1 MTNKIVISS
10 GHAKYVAGTSGYMD
24 EVTEARKV
32 VNQVVTY
39 LKQLD
44 CQVYMFHDDTS
55 RTQRD
60 NIQTIVKYH
69 NSKQRDVDI
78 SIHFNAATR
87 TDDPRGVE
95 VLYYNQGDL
104 AKRVSVAI
112 AVASGLKD
120 RGAKQRIDLGFLKG
134 TTKPSIL
141 IEICFVDSQA
151 DVQAY
156 QENFDAICR
165 AIAETISGKKLTTS
179 TTQYHIVVTGDTVS
193 RLAKQ
198 YGTTLAKIK
207 NWNKLDDEYLIQ
219 IGQKLRVK

>member
-10 GHAKYVAGTSGYMD
+10 GHAKYVAGTSGYID

-39 LKQLD
+39 LKELD
-44 CQVYMFHDDTS
+44 CQVYMFHDDIS

-78 SIHFNAATR
+78 SIHFNAVTR

-95 VLYYNQGDL
+95 VLYYNQDEL
-104 AKRVSVAI
+104 AKKVSAAI

-120 RGAKQRIDLGFLKG
+120 RGAKQRMDLGFLKG

-141 IEICFVDSQA
+141 IEVCFVDSQA

-156 QENFDAICR
+156 QKNFDAICR
-165 AIAETISGKKLTTS
+165 AIAEMISGKKLTTS

>member
-1 MTNKIVISS
+1 MTNKLVISS
-10 GHAKYVAGTSGYMD
+10 GHAKYVAGTSGYID

-39 LKQLD
+39 LKQLN

-60 NIQTIVKYH
+60 NIHTIINYH
-69 NSKQRDVDI
+69 NSKTRDLDV
-78 SIHFNAATR
+78 SIHFNALEETNN
-87 TDDPRGVE
+87 PVGVE
-95 VLYYNQGDL
+95 VLYYSEKKL
-104 AKRVSVAI
+104 AGEVSASI

-141 IEICFVDSQA
+141 IEVCFVDSQA

-156 QENFDAICR
+156 QKNFDAICR
-165 AIAETISGKKLTTS
+165 AIAEMISGKKLTTS